1 MIVNSKNTTAMNRE
15 IFEVGLHP
23 LTYAEISDIIENNME
38 LKLSNAAIERI
49 ARCRQYLDDK
59 VSQSEV
65 PLYGI
70 TTGFGSLCDR
80 NISPDD
86 LSTLQ
91 ENLVKSHA
99 CSVGIE
105 LDPIRTKL
113 MLLLKANALSL
124 GYSGVQVETVERIL
138 DFYNADILP
147 RVYDRGSLGASGDLA
162 PLANLFLPLIGEG
175 DVRYKGE
182 VRHAIDVLHEKGWQ
196 PVKLKSK
203 EGLALLN
210 GTQFMS
216 SNAVWALLRAFKLS
230 KKADI
235 IGAISLD
242 AYNGRI
248 DPFAAC
254 IQEMRPHP
262 GMIETAANMRRILEG
277 SELIA
282 QPGKATQDPYSFR
295 CIPQVH
301 GASKDAINYVANVI
315 LTEINSVTDNPTVFP
330 DDDVIISGGN
340 FHGQPIAIPM
350 DYLGVALAELGN
362 ISERRVAQLILGK
375 RNLPEFLVAE
385 PGLNSGF
392 MIPQYAAASMVSQN
406 KMYCFPASCDSIVSS
421 NEQEDHVSMGGN
433 AATKL
438 HKILDN
444 LELILAIEL
453 LNAAQALEFR
463 RPLKSS
469 PFIERIMA
477 EYREVVPFV
486 QTDVVMYQLIQKSAG
501 YLRRMPTDF

>member
-1 MIVNSKNTTAMNRE
+1 MIMEKKYFE
-15 IFEVGLHP
+15 IGLGP
-23 LTYAEISDIIENNME
+23 LTYEQIEEVIEQGML
-38 LKLSNAAIERI
+38 LKLSDAAIKRI
-49 ARCRQYLDDK
+49 EKCRNYLDNK
-59 VSQSEV
+59 VKESAV

-80 NISPDD
+80 NISSED

-99 CSVGIE
+99 CSVGDE
-105 LDPIRTKL
+105 LNPVIIKL
-113 MLLLKANALSL
+113 MLMLKANALSL
-124 GYSGVQVETVERIL
+124 GYSGVQVETVQRIL

-175 DVRYKGE
+175 DVRVNGE
-182 VRHAIDVLHEKGWQ
+182 VRHAADVLKEHGWH

-216 SNAVWALLRAFKLS
+216 ANAVWALLRAFKLS

-235 IGAISLD
+235 IGALSLD

-248 DPFAAC
+248 DPFMAC
-254 IQEMRPHP
+254 LQEMRPHQ
-262 GMIETAANMRRILEG
+262 GQIDTAANVRRILEG

-301 GASKDAINYVANVI
+301 GATKDAIAYVAGVI

-330 DDDVIISGGN
+330 DEDIILSGGN

-350 DYLGVALAELGN
+350 DYLSVGLAELGN

-375 RNLPEFLVAE
+375 RGLPEFLVAE

-438 HKILDN
+438 HKVLDN
-444 LELILAIEL
+444 LERILAIEL
-453 LNAAQALEFR
+453 MNAAQALDFR
-463 RPLKSS
+463 RPLKTS
-469 PFIERIMA
+469 PFLESLVA
-477 EYREVVPFV
+477 DYRREVPFV
-486 QTDVVMYQLIQKSAG
+486 KTDIIMYQAIQKSVDF
-501 YLRRMPTDF
+501 LRRMPVNF

>member
-1 MIVNSKNTTAMNRE
+1 MYKTMNTYNLGDE
-15 IFEVGLHP
+15 QLS
-23 LTYAEISDIIENNME
+23 YE
-38 LKLSNAAIERI
+38 LIERLLDEKTRLTLSDEVK
-49 ARCRQYLDDK
+49 ARIQHCRDYLDNK
-59 VSQSEV
+59 VKESDV

-80 NISPDD
+80 NISPDE

-91 ENLVKSHA
+91 ENLVKSHS
-99 CSVGIE
+99 CSIGTEVHPTIV
-105 LDPIRTKL
+105 RL
-113 MLLLKANALSL
+113 MLMLKAYALGL
-124 GYSGVQVETVERIL
+124 GYSGVQVSTVQRIL

-147 RVYDRGSLGASGDLA
+147 VVYDRGSLGASGDLA
-162 PLANLFLPLIGEG
+162 PLANLFLPLIGYG
-175 DVRYKGE
+175 QVRQDGQIRPASE
-182 VRHAIDVLHEKGWQ
+182 VLEEMGWK
-196 PVKLKSK
+196 PLKLQSK

-216 SNAVWALLRAFKLS
+216 ANGVYALLRAFKLS

-235 IGAISLD
+235 IGALSLD
-242 AYNGRI
+242 AYCGRI
-248 DPFAAC
+248 DAFADC
-254 IQEMRPHP
+254 IQQMRPHP
-262 GMIETAANMRRILEG
+262 GQIETAANVRKVLEG

-282 QPGKATQDPYSFR
+282 MPGKATQDPYSFR

-301 GASKDAINYVANVI
+301 GASKDAINYVASVI

-330 DDDVIISGGN
+330 ELDTIISGGN
-340 FHGQPIAIPM
+340 FHGQPIAIPF
-350 DYLGVALAELGN
+350 DYLAIGIAELGN
-362 ISERRVAQLILGK
+362 ISERRTAQLILGK
-375 RNLPEFLVAE
+375 RGLPEFLVAE

-406 KMYCFPASCDSIVSS
+406 KMYCFAASSDSIVSS

-453 LNAAQALEFR
+453 LNAAQALDFR

-469 PFIERIMA
+469 PFLEDIMA
-477 EYREVVPFV
+477 EYRRTVPFV
-486 QTDVVMYQLIQKSAG
+486 KDDVVMHRMIQLSHR
-501 YLRRMPTDF
+501 YLMVMPCNI